1 MFHQLSIAKKIHA
14 VLVGIALAF
23 LSVTII
29 FFYYDEQELAEKF
42 VTQSLESTAL
52 NYFDSVN
59 IMMLTGTIANR
70 KIIQDKILTQEGI
83 VEARIIRA
91 PKVVDMFGEGFDDQS
106 ATSEFERRG
115 LGGEKAFNSIERD
128 GKEMLEFIMP
138 MRASENYRGTNC
150 LTCHQAKE
158 DEILGAVKLTY
169 DLSKVE
175 EDITESIIH
184 AALIQLVITIIGFA
198 ALSYALYRLVLF
210 RLKRLCNTI
219 KSVENNLDLNQDIK
233 VHYPDEL
240 CAVSQA
246 LNSMMAKFKESFL
259 AISEANQQLIA
270 SATQVDEISTLTRE
284 AVLSQKNGTDS
295 VAAAINEL
303 DASANEVQQNTQTAA
318 DKSVS
323 ANERASQGLQLVNAA
338 SSGINQLRDQV
349 QDNTRMITEL
359 NDKTKEVGTVLD
371 VITGIAE
378 QTNLLALN
386 AAIEAARAG
395 EQGRGFAV
403 VADEVRSL
411 ALRTREST
419 EQIKATL
426 DSLQRES
433 GNAVISM
440 NEVSELAH
448 EKAED
453 VINVADLLNEIT
465 GQIKELDDLNCQI
478 AGAAQQQNV
487 AADEINVNVVHIS
500 DVAEQSSEDAIR
512 GKQVSEHLLELAYA
526 LNKQLSKFK
535 L

>member
-1 MFHQLSIAKKIHA
+1 MFHQLSLAKKIHA
-14 VLVGIALAF
+14 VLVVIALLF

-29 FFYYDEQELAEKF
+29 FFYYDEKALAESF
-42 VTQSLESTAL
+42 VAQNLESTAL

-70 KIIQDKILTQEGI
+70 KIIQDKILTQKGI

-91 PKVVDMFGEGFDDQS
+91 PKVIDIFGAGFSDQS
-106 ATSEFERRG
+106 ATTEFERKG
-115 LGGEKAFNSIERD
+115 LAGEKAFNALEKD
-128 GKEMLEFIMP
+128 GKPMMEFIMP

-150 LTCHQAKE
+150 LTCHQASE
-158 DEILGAVKLTY
+158 DEILGAVKITY
-169 DLSKVE
+169 DLSDVE
-175 EDITESIIH
+175 KEITSSIIN
-184 AALIQLVITIIGFA
+184 AALLQLIITIIGFA
-198 ALSYALYRLVLF
+198 LLSFAFTKLVLF

-219 KSVENNLDLNQDIK
+219 RDVEQNLDLNKDIT
-233 VHYPDEL
+233 VNYPDEL
-240 CAVSQA
+240 GAVSEA
-246 LNSMMAKFKESFL
+246 LNSMMSKFKESFV
-259 AISEANQQLIA
+259 AISKANQQLIN
-270 SATQVDEISTLTRE
+270 SATEVDEISTLTRA

-303 DASANEVQQNTQTAA
+303 DASANEVQQNTQSAA
-318 DKSVS
+318 DKSVL
-323 ANERASQGLQLVNAA
+323 ANERASQGLKLVTTARA
-338 SSGINQLRDQV
+338 GINQLRDKV
-349 QDNTRMITEL
+349 MENTRMITEL
-359 NDKTKEVGTVLD
+359 NDKTKEVGSVLD

-419 EQIKATL
+419 EQIKLTL
-426 DSLQRES
+426 DGLQRDS
-433 GNAVISM
+433 GNAVSSM

-448 EKAED
+448 NKAED
-453 VINVADLLNEIT
+453 VTNVADLLVEIT

-487 AADEINVNVVHIS
+487 AADEINVNVVNIS
-500 DVAEQSSEDAIR
+500 DIAEKSSEDAIR
-512 GKQVSEHLLELAYA
+512 GKQVSEHLLELAYE
-526 LNKQLSKFK
+526 LNEQLSKFK